1 MDVAALLN
9 CVQRLTALQEAIVP
23 PGQAPRNT
31 GVKLLPFSSADP
43 VEWRQWR
50 STFTNV
56 AANNRWDAA
65 TARTHADAM
74 INGVAK
80 SIIENI
86 PLNNVVVGGV
96 AVAPVEQL
104 LLLFDAKF
112 ITPAAAANSR
122 QMLFSA
128 HQLDEESILLWHSRL
143 YGLYKRAYPHVA
155 LADIDINIDLIEKF
169 LKGLSDKGIGHQA
182 STYNPDTY
190 AAALD
195 DAQQASKIMHGWDLP
210 SAFCHTGGAV
220 QSIQAPLPAI
230 RAITTKEPFSGECHY
245 CQIIGHR
252 ASECRRKAQDARQ
265 GLDSRPQRGRNQAQ
279 PRGRGAFCPRVGFGN
294 NRPTGGANRGFRGG
308 NRRNQTTPRG
318 GGRGRGG
325 PRRQPSGFGQ
335 NRRYQINALSQ
346 HIPIADESTPDPDS
360 YSSAWFVDDDN
371 DNDRWSAAGKRN
383 GQINVT

>member
-1 MDVAALLN
+1 MDAAALLN
-9 CVQRLTALQEAIVP
+9 CVQRLTALQEAVVP

-50 STFTNV
+50 STFTN

-86 PLNNVVVGGV
+86 LLNNEVVGGV

-143 YGLYKRAYPHVA
+143 YGFYKRAYPHVA

-169 LKGLSDKGIGHQA
+169 LKGLSDKGIGRQA
-182 STYNPDTY
+182 STYNPDT
-190 AAALD
+190 
-195 DAQQASKIMHGWDLP
+195 
-210 SAFCHTGGAV
+210 
-220 QSIQAPLPAI
+220 
-230 RAITTKEPFSGECHY
+230 
-245 CQIIGHR
+245 
-252 ASECRRKAQDARQ
+252 
-265 GLDSRPQRGRNQAQ
+265 
-279 PRGRGAFCPRVGFGN
+279 
-294 NRPTGGANRGFRGG
+294 
-308 NRRNQTTPRG
+308 
-318 GGRGRGG
+318 
-325 PRRQPSGFGQ
+325 
-335 NRRYQINALSQ
+335 
-346 HIPIADESTPDPDS
+346 
-360 YSSAWFVDDDN
+360 
-371 DNDRWSAAGKRN
+371 
-383 GQINVT
+383 

>member
-1 MDVAALLN
+1 MDAAALLN
-9 CVQRLTALQEAIVP
+9 CVQRLTALQEAVVP

-31 GVKLLPFSSADP
+31 GVKLLPFSLADP
-43 VEWRQWR
+43 VEWQQWR

-80 SIIENI
+80 SIIEYI

-112 ITPAAAANSR
+112 ITLAAAANSR

-155 LADIDINIDLIEKF
+155 LADFDINIDLIKKF
-169 LKGLSDKGIGHQA
+169 LKGLSDKGIGRQA

-195 DAQQASKIMHGWDLP
+195 DAQQASKIVHGWDLP
-210 SAFCHTGGAV
+210 LAFCHTGGAV

-230 RAITTKEPFSGECHY
+230 SAITAKEPFSGECHY
-245 CQIIGHR
+245 
-252 ASECRRKAQDARQ
+252 
-265 GLDSRPQRGRNQAQ
+265 
-279 PRGRGAFCPRVGFGN
+279 
-294 NRPTGGANRGFRGG
+294 
-308 NRRNQTTPRG
+308 
-318 GGRGRGG
+318 
-325 PRRQPSGFGQ
+325 
-335 NRRYQINALSQ
+335 
-346 HIPIADESTPDPDS
+346 
-360 YSSAWFVDDDN
+360 
-371 DNDRWSAAGKRN
+371 
-383 GQINVT
+383 

>member
-1 MDVAALLN
+1 MEAAALLN
-9 CVQRLTALQEAIVP
+9 CVQRLTALQEAVVP
-23 PGQAPRNT
+23 PGQAPSNT

-56 AANNRWDAA
+56 AANYKWDAA

-112 ITPAAAANSR
+112 VTPAAAANLG

-155 LADIDINIDLIEKF
+155 LADVDVNIGLIEKF
-169 LKGLSDKGIGHQA
+169 LKGLSDKGIGRQA

-195 DAQQASKIMHGWDLP
+195 DAQQASKIVHGWDLP

-230 RAITTKEPFSGECHY
+230 SAIATKESFSGECHY

-252 ASECRRKAQDARQ
+252 ASECRRKSQDAHQ
-265 GLDSRPQRGRNQAQ
+265 GLDSRPQRGRNQTQ
-279 PRGRGAFCPRVGFGN
+279 PMGRRAFRPRVAFGN
-294 NRPTGGANRGFRGG
+294 NRPTGGANRGF
-308 NRRNQTTPRG
+308 
-318 GGRGRGG
+318 
-325 PRRQPSGFGQ
+325 
-335 NRRYQINALSQ
+335 
-346 HIPIADESTPDPDS
+346 
-360 YSSAWFVDDDN
+360 
-371 DNDRWSAAGKRN
+371 
-383 GQINVT
+383 